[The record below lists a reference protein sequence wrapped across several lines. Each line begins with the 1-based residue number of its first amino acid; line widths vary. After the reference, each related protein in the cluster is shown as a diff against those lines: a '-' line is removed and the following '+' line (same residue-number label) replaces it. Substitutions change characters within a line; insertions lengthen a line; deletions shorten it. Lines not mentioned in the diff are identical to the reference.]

1 LRKSVIG
8 AAVGWWLVIQ
18 PDKRSVQLHGH
29 RVVYRIA
36 GEDPTGHRPVLLL
49 VHGMAGS
56 SSTWR
61 EVMPALAQRYTVIA
75 PDLPGHG
82 ESDKPLQDYSLGAQA
97 NALRDLLVATGI
109 DRATIVGQS
118 LGGGIAMQL
127 AYQHPQHCE
136 RLVLVSSGGLG
147 REVSLLLRALTLPG
161 VDFLSP
167 VLFPSFVRRAGN
179 AVSGWLRS
187 AGLRAP
193 GIEQEWRS
201 YVSLIDPDTRRAFL
215 RTLRAVV
222 DVGGQTVSALDRLYL
237 ASLMPALIVWGER
250 DRIIPVAHAHE
261 AHAAMPGS
269 RLVIFE
275 ESGHFLH
282 TEEPAR
288 FVETLVEFV
297 DTTAP
302 GLSEGLEWQ
311 AMLAA
316 GPPA

>member
-1 LRKSVIG
+1 MRKSVIG

>member
-1 LRKSVIG
+1 MRKSVIG

-167 VLFPSFVRRAGN
+167 VLFPSFVRGAGN